1 MTPPGIPLH
10 LHASNLNDKA
20 EQWRGAFLCAVTHL
34 GYVESGYG
42 HEASVFLQV
51 FTQKDVTIKDAKV
64 FMWRGRV
71 LREDTNETLKEEMEG
86 KKKSQLFILFD
97 RCESGRE
104 GCGGWGGG
112 KRRVFVS

>member
-1 MTPPGIPLH
+1 MSVSGVATDAIE
-10 LHASNLNDKA
+10 NLNLKRERDNDKA
-20 EQWRGAFLCAVTHL
+20 EQWRAAFLCAVTHL

-51 FTQKDVTIKDAKV
+51 FTQKDVTIKDAEV

-86 KKKSQLFILFD
+86 KKKAQLFI
-97 RCESGRE
+97 
-104 GCGGWGGG
+104 
-112 KRRVFVS
+112 